1 MMKKTMKKDLGLA
14 ALASIGILSLGAA
27 DFLPAGMTGRDVQ
40 EAIDR
45 AAKAGGGRVVLES
58 GLYPSSTV
66 YLRSNVELHLKKGA
80 VLQGSADWRDY
91 DDVDDPRLGKT
102 PERSKKAFIAC
113 IDGENV
119 AITGEGTVD
128 GRGVGFYTAG
138 LQPGGQFFRKPPHPR
153 TRMIQF
159 YRCRNVRFEGVE
171 FRDSPGWT
179 FWIRE
184 CDDVEASRLRIH
196 GDQRM
201 INNDGLHV
209 DGCRRVFIHDC
220 DIRTG
225 DDCIIMRANAAQG
238 QSLACED
245 MVVSNCTLNS
255 ACQCVRLSCP
265 ADDTIRRGRFLRL
278 KMSGRNGV
286 QSAHPQR
293 YIPAWSEG
301 SAKMEDIVFEDC
313 EIDVWGCAVGFWV
326 DPGVRL
332 PGFGNVT
339 FRNVRLRS
347 GKSLLLRGTA
357 DAVLRNVRFENV
369 CGTVGEVEPFT
380 MRSVEGVTF
389 DRCAITS
396 AKGESKPFPRVKS
409 DSWESDR

>member
-1 MMKKTMKKDLGLA
+1 MKTNTLFLSALMAAFASSGATIVPEAKTGVAIQK
-14 ALASIGILSLGAA
+14 
-27 DFLPAGMTGRDVQ
+27 
-40 EAIDR
+40 AIDAV
-45 AAKAGGGRVVLES
+45 AASGGGVVRLER
-58 GLYPSSTV
+58 GVYPSGTL
-66 YLRSNVELHLKKGA
+66 YLRSNVELNVPAGA
-80 VLQGSADWRDY
+80 TILGGAKPEDY

-102 PERSKKAFIAC
+102 PERSKKVFIAC

-119 AITGEGTVD
+119 AITGEGTID

-138 LQPGGQFFRKPPHPR
+138 LQAGGKFFRKPPHPR
-153 TRMIQF
+153 PRMVQF

-171 FRDSPGWT
+171 FKDSPGWT

-184 CDDVEASRLRIH
+184 CEGVEASRLRIH

-238 QSLACED
+238 QALACED

-265 ADDTIRRGRFLRL
+265 SDDTIRRGRFQRLR
-278 KMSGRNGV
+278 MSGRNGV
-286 QSAHPQR
+286 QSAHPLR

-301 SAKMEDIVFEDC
+301 SARMKDIVFEDC
-313 EIDVWGCAVGFWV
+313 EIDVSGSAIGFWV

-339 FRNVRLRS
+339 FRNIRLRS

-369 CGTVGEVEPFT
+369 CGTVGEVEPVV
-380 MRSVEGVTF
+380 MKSVENVTF
-389 DRCAITS
+389 DNCAITS
-396 AKGESKPFPRVKS
+396 AKGESTPFPRTKS